1 MQYLC
6 DKLTCGCFPAHPFFQ
21 PVYAAS
27 GLGVSYSTS
36 GDSGLSI
43 MQAGINACKGKSG
56 PSVLVSASA
65 VGFYGTSE
73 SQTFKETDAS
83 GSDYLAEVP
92 CLGSCLHAANASNQR
107 MPQREIPQRGS
118 LSMQESGPNVDSM
131 LNDAAHTCLAFKS
144 MQHAKS
150 LAAL

>member
-1 MQYLC
+1 
-6 DKLTCGCFPAHPFFQ
+6 
-21 PVYAAS
+21 
-27 GLGVSYSTS
+27 
-36 GDSGLSI
+36 

-92 CLGSCLHAANASNQR
+92 CLGSCLHAGNDDNQQGHAD
-107 MPQREIPQRGS
+107 P
-118 LSMQESGPNVDSM
+118 SGQIS
-131 LNDAAHTCLAFKS
+131 
-144 MQHAKS
+144 S
-150 LAAL
+150 LALSACRSRQKSGSRVGTAC